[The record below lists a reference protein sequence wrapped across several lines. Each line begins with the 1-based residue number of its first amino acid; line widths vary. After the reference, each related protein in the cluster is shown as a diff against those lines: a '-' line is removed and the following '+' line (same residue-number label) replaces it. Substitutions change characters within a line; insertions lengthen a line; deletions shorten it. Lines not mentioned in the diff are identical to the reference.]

1 LSLPSSGKLGDQ
13 RGTGYGA
20 DAADRLQDR
29 IERAEALLDVRHHLR
44 LDIIELSL
52 DRLNDGFQTRVQL
65 FRRDLQAL
73 SFGRHHGHELAPA
86 RDQRGQP
93 LLLGIVHGTQE
104 ATQVGTANQRLAELG
119 LPWIDHCDC
128 QAGTLQCTSQC
139 RLIAARGLQDHQAR
153 PQRLQRRGD
162 RRVPFSFVVEP
173 LRGECRADDVHI
185 DMRLRHVDAR
195 YH

>member
-1 LSLPSSGKLGDQ
+1 M
-13 RGTGYGA
+13 
-20 DAADRLQDR
+20 
-29 IERAEALLDVRHHLR
+29 RHHLR

-119 LPWIDHCDC
+119 QHVSIDSIGLGQVAHGLGELARLPWIDHCDC